1 MNSPKILVVAIVI
14 FLINSILGNDCEL
27 KCGRRPDSQQRIM
40 GGDISDEA
48 KWPWVFELKGWNSC
62 GEQFCT
68 AQLIAPKFAISSA
81 HCAFYNFYSCRPS
94 NKTNYVEYNPSDL
107 FLLKEDSTYLIKK
120 FFVHPKYEENA
131 NNNHL
136 FEYDIMVLELLK
148 EIENEPVCL
157 ASLYNPYASKMHS
170 ELLVGYGLHD
180 PHSSSHDHKL
190 RAVPVH
196 MAEAGIGAL
205 GARCRAEW
213 KAKARL
219 CAGSANSG
227 GLKVFLLYILK
238 SMDKND

>member
-1 MNSPKILVVAIVI
+1 MNSPKILVVAIVL

-68 AQLIAPKFAISSA
+68 AQLI
-81 HCAFYNFYSCRPS
+81 
-94 NKTNYVEYNPSDL
+94 
-107 FLLKEDSTYLIKK
+107 
-120 FFVHPKYEENA
+120 
-131 NNNHL
+131 
-136 FEYDIMVLELLK
+136 
-148 EIENEPVCL
+148 
-157 ASLYNPYASKMHS
+157 
-170 ELLVGYGLHD
+170 D

-227 GLKVFLLYILK
+227 GLKGDSGAGVNMDINHVNFFTHGVM
-238 SMDKND
+238 SMYKDGNLNKVELAPLIDNEEEDVEEIDSDDE